1 MACGSILSDYKSM
14 EQLEKTFDFGKRS
27 VYDSTNSLARLRS
40 SRYKRV
46 KQPVRYQ
53 TWNRPAPDLRM
64 QLYHPQPLPRN
75 SLQAIKPWNYK
86 ASFDDQEVR
95 MKLHILLLHLQ
106 SYIILQG
113 SDNQLQMFHEL
124 NLLTRTTPLKL
135 KSAIWVR
142 KTKLRIQLFYTDD
155 SFRWVVTT

>member
-1 MACGSILSDYKSM
+1 MACGSILSDYRSM

-95 MKLHILLLHLQ
+95 IKLHVLLLHLQ
-106 SYIILQG
+106 SYKINQG
-113 SDNQLQMFHEL
+113 PDNQLQNYHEL
-124 NLLTRTTPLKL
+124 NLLTTTPKL

-142 KTKLRIQLFYTDD
+142 KTKLRIQLF
-155 SFRWVVTT
+155 